1 MIISELLE
9 LFKSI
14 KDLKDGQSLDIKFN
28 NARSS
33 ISREAYSNSGVLNF
47 PVLVSGSLSL
57 DNVTM
62 VSKALERNYVSFLTI
77 LTSFNSITD
86 EQSISKYIKKFH
98 QNVDEEDIS
107 PFSSKN
113 LKDISNTNMRNIF
126 RESSNLFDSQVF
138 CLAERD
144 VNFLN
149 NLRLSENSIINLLES
164 CCKSKNEKC
173 EEGEDISIDDLCS
186 DAEEFESCNKKIK
199 KCSDNKCDDNFDE
212 YDYVV
217 NYDELDNDEQCKVK
231 KAIKERCRNAKC
243 ECFKYRYNTGIKSLV
258 LKESTGNYTQVLLV
272 KNLNNNSLK
281 LLEAQLIPMKD
292 VSRSLYTNI
301 LKESYENMKDYTP
314 DLNMDSLNE
323 RTIINNNYSMIGRGY
338 IKDKYTH
345 RLNEDIYD
353 AGTVGATG
361 MDISDGRGGTSRQRL
376 GYQTVVNMGREP
388 IVPRD
393 ILRDNDVKKAN
404 ELIPTTVHLKTYF
417 KNNERITPIDY
428 MIGIKATVHKID
440 SQSMIENVAKSLKRG
455 KAFFNLMRVTS
466 GEISFFKDFV
476 FAITRIKDDVKSK
489 HKDNPWW
496 DALYRR
502 KKSANLL
509 KGINASN
516 QLVPNATLVLS
527 MDEVEYIKNQYG
539 FDLMN
544 DKVAK
549 DVIKQLFLL
558 GFVVVDSSI
567 QVAYFLFDGARNY
580 QSYSFNALERENSN
594 ASKNVKE
601 IMQVLGRM

>member
-144 VNFLN
+144 VSFLN

-353 AGTVGATG
+353 AGTVSATG
-361 MDISDGRGGTSRQRL
+361 MDISDGRGGTSRKRF
-376 GYQTVVNMGREP
+376 GDDIVIDNIDT
-388 IVPRD
+388 IVPKD

>member
-1 MIISELLE
+1 MIISELIE

-14 KDLKDGQSLDIKFN
+14 KDLKDGKTIDVKFN
-28 NARSS
+28 TRSS

-57 DNVTM
+57 ENVTM
-62 VSKALERNYVSFLTI
+62 ISKALERNYVSFLTI
-77 LTSFNSITD
+77 LTSFDSITD
-86 EQSISKYIKKFH
+86 EKSIKNYIQKFH
-98 QNVDEEDIS
+98 QNVENENLVTPTSRDLRDAKYELT
-107 PFSSKN
+107 FS
-113 LKDISNTNMRNIF
+113 

-164 CCKSKNEKC
+164 SCKSKNEKC

-199 KCSDNKCDDNFDE
+199 ECSDDDCTDDFDE
-212 YDYVV
+212 CDYVV

-231 KAIKERCRNAKC
+231 KVIKERCRNAKC

-361 MDISDGRGGTSRQRL
+361 MDISDGRGGTSRKRF
-376 GYQTVVNMGREP
+376 GDDIVIDNVDT
-388 IVPRD
+388 IVPKD

>member
-1 MIISELLE
+1 MIISELIE
-9 LFKSI
+9 LFKSL
-14 KDLKDGQSLDIKFN
+14 KDLKDGKTIDVKFN
-28 NARSS
+28 TRNS

-57 DNVTM
+57 ENVTM
-62 VSKALERNYVSFLTI
+62 ISKALERNYVSFLTI
-77 LTSFNSITD
+77 LTSFDSITD
-86 EQSISKYIKKFH
+86 EKSIKNYIKKFH
-98 QNVDEEDIS
+98 QNVEDERITPSARDLRDAKYELT
-107 PFSSKN
+107 FS
-113 LKDISNTNMRNIF
+113 

-199 KCSDNKCDDNFDE
+199 KCSDNKCADNFDE

-217 NYDELDNDEQCKVK
+217 KYDELDNDEQCKVK

-281 LLEAQLIPMKD
+281 LLEAKLIPMKD

-345 RLNEDIYD
+345 RLNEEIYD
-353 AGTVGATG
+353 AGELGATG
-361 MDISDGRGGTSRQRL
+361 LDIFDGRGGTSRQRL
-376 GYQTVVNMGREP
+376 GNQTVDNMGKEP
-388 IVPRD
+388 IVPKD
-393 ILRDNDVKKAN
+393 ILSDNDVKKAN

-417 KNNERITPIDY
+417 KNDDRITPIDY

-509 KGINASN
+509 KSINASN

>member
-1 MIISELLE
+1 MIISELIE
-9 LFKSI
+9 LFKSL
-14 KDLKDGQSLDIKFN
+14 KDLKDGKTIDVKFN
-28 NARSS
+28 TRSS

-57 DNVTM
+57 ENVTM
-62 VSKALERNYVSFLTI
+62 ISKALERNYVSFLTI
-77 LTSFNSITD
+77 LTSFDSITD
-86 EQSISKYIKKFH
+86 EKSIKNYIQKFH
-98 QNVDEEDIS
+98 QNVENENLVTPTSRDLRDAKYELT
-107 PFSSKN
+107 FS
-113 LKDISNTNMRNIF
+113 

-353 AGTVGATG
+353 AGTVSATG
-361 MDISDGRGGTSRQRL
+361 MDISDGRGGTSRKRF
-376 GYQTVVNMGREP
+376 GDDIVIDNIDT
-388 IVPRD
+388 IVPKD

>member
-98 QNVDEEDIS
+98 QNMDDEGFS
-107 PFSSKN
+107 AFSSKN
-113 LKDISNTNMRNIF
+113 LKDISSTNIKDVF

-258 LKESTGNYTQVLLV
+258 LKESTGNYIQVLLV

-281 LLEAQLIPMKD
+281 LLEAKLIPMKD

-361 MDISDGRGGTSRQRL
+361 MDISDGRGGISRKRF
-376 GYQTVVNMGREP
+376 GNDIVVDNVDN
-388 IVPRD
+388 IVSKD
-393 ILRDNDVKKAN
+393 VLRDNDVKKAN

>member
-98 QNVDEEDIS
+98 QNMDDEGFS
-107 PFSSKN
+107 AFSSKN
-113 LKDISNTNMRNIF
+113 LKDISSTNVKDVF

-361 MDISDGRGGTSRQRL
+361 MDISDGRGGTSRKRF
-376 GYQTVVNMGREP
+376 GDDIVIDNVDT
-388 IVPRD
+388 IVPKD

-417 KNNERITPIDY
+417 KNGERITPIDY

>member
-98 QNVDEEDIS
+98 QNMDDEGFS
-107 PFSSKN
+107 AFSSKN
-113 LKDISNTNMRNIF
+113 LKDISSTNVKDVF

-353 AGTVGATG
+353 AGELGATG
-361 MDISDGRGGTSRQRL
+361 LDIFDGRGGTSRQRL
-376 GYQTVVNMGREP
+376 GNQTVDNMGKEP
-388 IVPRD
+388 IVPKD

-417 KNNERITPIDY
+417 KNGERITPIDY